1 VILRT
6 PAFRD
11 EDPLFKLP
19 YVPEAAF
26 NSHTN
31 QYKPEC
37 LPNTRVELLDQIK
50 EWINSPHGKC
60 ILWLNGMAGMG
71 KSTIARTL
79 ARDWDGQ
86 GKLGASFFFS
96 RGGGDRSQSRK
107 LFTTLSFYL
116 AKASRII
123 ERSICDAIRE
133 HRDIV
138 HQSLRD
144 QWEHLIHGPLSKQ
157 EQNQLLP
164 SVLVFVIDALD
175 ECEPR
180 EDLPEIIRLFA
191 AAKNLKSIQ
200 LRVLLTSRPEYMIQ
214 HGFNKTPEDA
224 FEEIKLHSIPTPVIS
239 RDISILYQSK
249 LDEIR
254 QDLKLPSEWPSKS
267 DIKYL
272 VEMTYGSFI
281 FAATVCRFIRGK
293 RQPPLLGGVKGRLS
307 QILTGGMSSGSP
319 MQALDK
325 IYAQILEKSVL
336 GDLDESDR
344 EEVINLFKQIVGTI
358 VVLFEPLS
366 KGALSDLLRISVHD
380 TDSILDTLHS
390 VLNIPKEH
398 GSPIRLL
405 HPSYRDFLL
414 DHNRCQDNSFWIN
427 NQIAHNELAENC
439 LRVLSSGVLKRDICG
454 LKEPGILINDIQ
466 KDQVNYHLP
475 SNVQY
480 ACQYWTR
487 HLQQVDSDRQE
498 KVGLKD
504 GGQVHIFL
512 QENFLYWLEALSLMG
527 KISEGILMI
536 QGLES
541 MLKAYTLTVSDST
554 TLQSS

>member
-1 VILRT
+1 
-6 PAFRD
+6 
-11 EDPLFKLP
+11 
-19 YVPEAAF
+19 
-26 NSHTN
+26 
-31 QYKPEC
+31 
-37 LPNTRVELLDQIK
+37 
-50 EWINSPHGKC
+50 
-60 ILWLNGMAGMG
+60 MAGMG

-79 ARDWDGQ
+79 ARDLDSQ

-96 RGGGDRSQSRK
+96 RGGGDRSQSKK

-116 AKASRII
+116 AKASPII
-123 ERSICDAIRE
+123 ERSICRAIRE
-133 HRDIV
+133 HRDLV
-138 HQSLRD
+138 HQSFRD

-157 EQNQLLP
+157 EQIQLQP

-175 ECEPR
+175 ECEPH

-191 AAKNLKSIQ
+191 TAKDLKPIQ

-214 HGFNKTPEDA
+214 KGFNKTPEDRY
-224 FEEIKLHSIPTPVIS
+224 EEIRLHSISTPMIS
-239 RDISILYQSK
+239 HDISILYQSK

-254 QDLKLPSEWPSKS
+254 QDIKLPSEWPSKS
-267 DIKYL
+267 DIEYL
-272 VEMTYGSFI
+272 VEMAHGLFI

-293 RQPPLLGGVKGRLS
+293 RQPPLPGGVKGRLS
-307 QILTGGMSSGSP
+307 QILIGGMSSGSP

-336 GDLDESDR
+336 GDIDESDR
-344 EEVINLFKQIVGTI
+344 EEVIDFFKQIVGAI

-366 KGALSDLLRISVHD
+366 KGALSDLLNISVSH

-398 GSPIRLL
+398 HSPVRLL

-414 DHNRCQDNSFWIN
+414 DHDRCQDNSFWISD
-427 NQIAHNELAENC
+427 QIAHNELAENC

-454 LKEPGILINDIQ
+454 LKRPGILIDSIE
-466 KDQVNYHLP
+466 KDQVNYHLS

-487 HLQQVDSDRQE
+487 HLQQLNSDRQE
-498 KVGLKD
+498 KIGLKD
-504 GGQVHIFL
+504 GGRVHVFL
-512 QENFLYWLEALSLMG
+512 QKNFLYWLEALSLMG
-527 KISEGILMI
+527 KMSEGILMV
-536 QGLES
+536 QGLKS
-541 MLKAYTLTVSDST
+541 MLEVYMLNVSDST